1 MNDLPLQNT
10 IINTIGLCQ
19 NFYKPETFQHC
30 LRVGRYVYENVCLE
44 SEEDKILG
52 FCIGLCHDL
61 IEDTK
66 VTAEDICDAIRIP
79 TLEWIEDVML
89 ALSQQEGESYL
100 DYIKRLKECPDKIA
114 YVVKLADMKDHLT
127 QTDTLTD
134 KLKEK
139 YWKALPELL

>member
-1 MNDLPLQNT
+1 MRDLPLQNT
-10 IINTIGLCQ
+10 VINTIGLCQ
-19 NFYKPETFQHC
+19 NFYKPEKFQHC
-30 LRVGRYVYENVCLE
+30 LSVARYVYENVCLE
-44 SEEDKILG
+44 TEEEKVLG

-61 IEDTK
+61 FEDTEA
-66 VTAEDICDAIRIP
+66 TAEDICDAITDLTI
-79 TLEWIEDVML
+79 EWIEDVMTSL
-89 ALSQQEGESYL
+89 TRQQGESYE

-114 YVVKLADMKDHLT
+114 NVVKLADMKDHLT